1 MVRFVSEA
9 PDRTKWSGGLLS
21 GVEGRAL
28 LIGAGLGLLVAV
40 LLSLVSGSGYTGTAL
55 ADGGPGGSVEAAL
68 DVSPDVANRY
78 VQTELVYIGILAPA
92 FEEAMSAAGLPPQPV
107 EATQQGATNVIRLS
121 TGGSDAD
128 QASRAANV
136 ALDVYIA
143 DWKKRTT
150 ADLQRLLENTNT
162 RIDQVRAESED
173 LGNTAEDQAQ
183 RRGLLSELT
192 RLTQERSDLQFR
204 IGGVDAANRVV
215 EQATPENSVRSVSL
229 IQVALLG
236 VIAGLALALAYIVFR
251 RARALSRPESSG

>member
-1 MVRFVSEA
+1 M
-9 PDRTKWSGGLLS
+9 
-21 GVEGRAL
+21 
-28 LIGAGLGLLVAV
+28 LIAAAAGLLVAV
-40 LLSLVSGSGYTGTAL
+40 VLSLLSGSGYTGTAL

-92 FEEAMSAAGLPPQPV
+92 FDAAMSAAGLSSQPV
-107 EATQQGATNVIRLS
+107 QATQEGATNVIRLS
-121 TGGSDAD
+121 TGGDDVERAA
-128 QASRAANV
+128 QAANV

>member
-1 MVRFVSEA
+1 M
-9 PDRTKWSGGLLS
+9 
-21 GVEGRAL
+21 
-28 LIGAGLGLLVAV
+28 LIAAAAGLLVAV
-40 LLSLVSGSGYTGTAL
+40 GLSLLSGSGYTGTAL

-92 FEEAMSAAGLPPQPV
+92 FDAAMSAAGLSSQPV
-107 EATQQGATNVIRLS
+107 QATQEGATNVIRLS
-121 TGGSDAD
+121 TGGDDVERAA
-128 QASRAANV
+128 QAANV

-143 DWKKRTT
+143 DWKARTSV
-150 ADLQRLLENTNT
+150 DLQRLLDNTNT

-173 LGNTAEDQAQ
+173 LGSSAEDQAQ

-204 IGGVDAANRVV
+204 IGGVEAANRVV